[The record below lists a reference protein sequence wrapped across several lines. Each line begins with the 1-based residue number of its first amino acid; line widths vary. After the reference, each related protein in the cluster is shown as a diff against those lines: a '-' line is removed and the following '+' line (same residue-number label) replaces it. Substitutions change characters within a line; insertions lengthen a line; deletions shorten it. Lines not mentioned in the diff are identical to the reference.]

1 MYCKK
6 GRGEMSYLKYF
17 GYGVL
22 IVLLTSG
29 CVRRVRHIP
38 IEPIADENE
47 TTPVSTGTLYDTSR
61 TEHKYK
67 LKPEPYSVSSKEK
80 DPELLGPQ
88 RTLNTSDHVTE
99 TVVSQ
104 PTSTTPAPAKK
115 SATAMTKSECVSMIG
130 ATKFERYSKRFGGD
144 TGAIKRCAILKKL
157 KRG

>member
-1 MYCKK
+1 
-6 GRGEMSYLKYF
+6 MSYLKYF

-38 IEPIADENE
+38 IEPIVDENE
-47 TTPVSTGTLYDTSR
+47 TTPVGTGELYDTTR

-67 LKPEPYSVSSKEK
+67 LRPEPYSISSKEK

-88 RTLNTSDHVTE
+88 RTLNTSDHVKE
-99 TVVSQ
+99 TVASQ
-104 PTSTTPAPAKK
+104 PISTPSAPAKE
-115 SATAMTKSECVSMIG
+115 STTAMTKSECISMIG
-130 ATKFERYSKRFGGD
+130 STKFERYSKRFGGD

-157 KRG
+157 KQG

>member
-1 MYCKK
+1 
-6 GRGEMSYLKYF
+6 MSYLKYF

-38 IEPIADENE
+38 IEPIVDKNE
-47 TTPVSTGTLYDTSR
+47 TAPVATTGTLYDTTR

-88 RTLNTSDHVTE
+88 RTLKASDHVKE
-99 TVVSQ
+99 TVASQ
-104 PTSTTPAPAKK
+104 PTSTPPAPVKNPT
-115 SATAMTKSECVSMIG
+115 TAMTKSECVSMIG

-144 TGAIKRCAILKKL
+144 TGAIKRCTILKKL